1 MEYFTLD
8 RMSEEGSRVCRVFV
22 INNFNGGKQMNGKVF
37 WKRGLLLLVA
47 LLVVLVVTATPAFAL
62 VNLGKTLPGGGLI
75 TPIGLATGVTLN
87 ESTLTLTENE
97 MIASTTPTATL
108 TATVTPSTA
117 DQAVTW
123 SSSNTNVATVSN
135 GVVTEAGPGA
145 ATITATTAD
154 GLTATCAVTSQVL
167 EVLGGATDATGNTVI
182 VTFTVPMAPPPSG
195 SAGFIV
201 ERTVADIVDNVIS
214 VTLDSSSSDAYD
226 LTLATPVQYKQLV
239 MLGYLPGNLQTAS
252 GVPLPEFSLLSV
264 HNTVPETATGVTL
277 NTNTL
282 NLTVGGPSDTL
293 TATVTP
299 STADQAVTWISDTPG
314 VATVNN
320 GVVTAVAA
328 GTANITVSTAGG
340 GITSTC
346 VVAVTAATATPT
358 PTTTGAPSVTGISP
372 SSGSTAGGTTVTI
385 TGSGFTGAT
394 AVNFGS
400 AAATGATVNTDSSIT
415 ATSPA
420 GSAGAVDVT
429 VVTPSGASTT
439 SSNDQFTYATTTT
452 TTPPATGQTV
462 LQFYIGSANYNVN
475 GQAQSMDTAPLISE
489 GRTLLPIRYVA
500 TPLGATVNWDQS
512 QQMVTVTLGSNTIQ
526 LVIGQNSASVNGVA
540 TPIDSTNPAVTPV
553 IVAGRTMLPLRFIA
567 ESLGCQVNW
576 NQAQQLVTVT
586 YLQQ

>member
-1 MEYFTLD
+1 
-8 RMSEEGSRVCRVFV
+8 
-22 INNFNGGKQMNGKVF
+22 
-37 WKRGLLLLVA
+37 
-47 LLVVLVVTATPAFAL
+47 
-62 VNLGKTLPGGGLI
+62 
-75 TPIGLATGVTLN
+75 
-87 ESTLTLTENE
+87 
-97 MIASTTPTATL
+97 
-108 TATVTPSTA
+108 
-117 DQAVTW
+117 
-123 SSSNTNVATVSN
+123 
-135 GVVTEAGPGA
+135 
-145 ATITATTAD
+145 
-154 GLTATCAVTSQVL
+154 
-167 EVLGGATDATGNTVI
+167 
-182 VTFTVPMAPPPSG
+182 
-195 SAGFIV
+195 
-201 ERTVADIVDNVIS
+201 
-214 VTLDSSSSDAYD
+214 
-226 LTLATPVQYKQLV
+226 
-239 MLGYLPGNLQTAS
+239 
-252 GVPLPEFSLLSV
+252 
-264 HNTVPETATGVTL
+264 
-277 NTNTL
+277 
-282 NLTVGGPSDTL
+282 
-293 TATVTP
+293 
-299 STADQAVTWISDTPG
+299 
-314 VATVNN
+314 
-320 GVVTAVAA
+320 
-328 GTANITVSTAGG
+328 
-340 GITSTC
+340 
-346 VVAVTAATATPT
+346 
-358 PTTTGAPSVTGISP
+358 VTGISP

-553 IVAGRTMLPLRFIA
+553 IIAGRTMLPLRFIA

-576 NQAQQLVTVT
+576 NAAQQLVTVT
-586 YLQQ
+586 YPQ

>member
-1 MEYFTLD
+1 
-8 RMSEEGSRVCRVFV
+8 
-22 INNFNGGKQMNGKVF
+22 
-37 WKRGLLLLVA
+37 LLVA

-62 VNLGKTLPGGGLI
+62 VNLGKTLPGSGLI

-87 ESTLTLTENE
+87 KSTLTLTENE
-97 MIASTTPTATL
+97 MITSPTPTA
-108 TATVTPSTA
+108 
-117 DQAVTW
+117 
-123 SSSNTNVATVSN
+123 
-135 GVVTEAGPGA
+135 
-145 ATITATTAD
+145 
-154 GLTATCAVTSQVL
+154 
-167 EVLGGATDATGNTVI
+167 
-182 VTFTVPMAPPPSG
+182 
-195 SAGFIV
+195 
-201 ERTVADIVDNVIS
+201 
-214 VTLDSSSSDAYD
+214 
-226 LTLATPVQYKQLV
+226 
-239 MLGYLPGNLQTAS
+239 
-252 GVPLPEFSLLSV
+252 
-264 HNTVPETATGVTL
+264 
-277 NTNTL
+277 
-282 NLTVGGPSDTL
+282 TL

-439 SSNDQFTYATTTT
+439 SSNDQFTYTTTT
-452 TTPPATGQTV
+452 TTTLPATGQTV
-462 LQFYIGSANYNVN
+462 LQFYIGSTNYNVN